1 VAIPWQRLGGP
12 DGGRETMKSLQDLQ
26 KNWEGFAQSDPL
38 WSICADPQ
46 KRHNKWDR
54 DEFFATGRR
63 EITTVL
69 QHLRGLGLQ
78 PGERCPALDFGCGV
92 GRLTRA
98 MAAYFS
104 PCYGV
109 DISPTMIRLAR
120 EFNRDLTDCHFLI
133 NEQDR
138 LVEFQNHYFGF
149 IYTSIV
155 LQHIGE
161 PYNRSYLRELI
172 RLLRPGG
179 ALVFQIPDR
188 HHATASARI
197 RTALALRSRL
207 RRLLH
212 PGKNYV
218 MEMHCMSESA
228 VRALVEEQ
236 GARLVDVRLTN
247 STEPAFSGD
256 LQYPEKEPQWGYV
269 SKQYCVT
276 KLAQD

>member
-1 VAIPWQRLGGP
+1 MQRAGA
-12 DGGRETMKSLQDLQ
+12 RETMKSLRELQ
-26 KNWEGFAQSDPL
+26 RNWEGFATTDPL

-46 KRHNKWDR
+46 KRDNKWNR
-54 DEFFATGRR
+54 DEFFATGRK
-63 EITTVL
+63 EIATVL
-69 QHLRGLGLQ
+69 EHLGSLGLR
-78 PGERCPALDFGCGV
+78 PGEGCPALDFGCGV

-98 MAAYFS
+98 MAACFS

-109 DISPTMIRLAR
+109 DISPTMISLAR
-120 EFNRDLTDCHFLI
+120 EFNRDLPGCNFLL
-133 NEQDR
+133 NEKDR
-138 LVEFQNHYFGF
+138 LVGFANNYFGF

-161 PYNRSYLRELI
+161 PYNRGYLRELI

-188 HHATASARI
+188 LRATASARL

-207 RRLLH
+207 LRLLH

-218 MEMHCMSESA
+218 MEMHCISESS
-228 VRALVEEQ
+228 VCDLVQKE
-236 GARLVDVRLTN
+236 GARVVDVRLTN
-247 STEPAFSGD
+247 STDPAFSGD
-256 LQYPEKEPQWGYV
+256 LRYLEQEPQWGYV

-276 KLAQD
+276 KPAPS